1 VFVRRPI
8 LAIQVSAIFVALAF
22 AGCAGLTSSN
32 GSNGGTKT
40 LAPTIAAQP
49 ASQVVTAGQTATFS
63 VTASGTAPF
72 SYQWLK
78 NNTSISGATGP
89 SYTTPAT
96 IAGDSGAKFDVVVS
110 NSAGSIT
117 STMATLTVSAA
128 AVAPAITAQP
138 TNQSVTAGQAA
149 TFDVTATGTAPL
161 SYQWQKNSVSISGAT
176 ASSYTTPAT
185 AAGDN
190 NAKFDVIVSNSAGS
204 QTSAMATLAVSA
216 AAVAPSITTQPANQT
231 VTVGQTATFSVAA
244 AGTAPLSYQ
253 WQKNNANISG
263 ANAASYTTP
272 ATAAGDNNAKFD
284 VVVSNSAGSQTSAMA
299 TLTVSA
305 GAVAPTITTQP
316 ANQTVTVGQTATFSV
331 TATGTAPL
339 SYQWQKNSANILGA
353 TSPSYTTPATTSAD
367 NGAMFDVVA
376 SNSAGSQ
383 TSTIASLTVNAVA
396 VAPTITT
403 QPANQT
409 VTVGQTAT
417 FSVTATGTA
426 PLSYQ
431 WQKNSANISG
441 ATGSSYTTPTTVSG
455 DSGAKFDV
463 LVSNTAGSQTS
474 SMATLTVNAVISSNI
489 DVVTYHY
496 DNLRTGQNLNETI
509 LTQANVNSVKFGKL
523 GAFTVDGRAD
533 AQPLY
538 LSAVAIPGVGT
549 KNVLYVATE
558 HGSVYAF
565 DADSV
570 NGNISAFLW
579 KASVLGSGETSSDDR
594 GCGQVTP
601 EIGVTA
607 TPVIDRT
614 RGTHGAIYVVAMSK
628 DANGNYFHRLHAL
641 DLTTGAE
648 LFGGPMLVQATY
660 PGTGDSSS
668 GGNVVF
674 EAKQYKERPGLLQI
688 GGTIYTTW
696 SSHCDNRPYTSWVM
710 SYDANTL
717 AQTSVLNLV
726 PNGSE
731 GGIWMAG
738 TAPGADASGNIY
750 FIVGNGDFDTTL
762 NASGFPANANCGQCY
777 VKLSPSAPMKLLDY
791 FTPSNTV
798 SESNGDV
805 DFGSGGPLLLPDLV
819 DGNGTTRHLAVGSGK
834 DAIIYVVDRDN
845 MGKFNS
851 AADNIYQQIN
861 GQIGGVFSKPSYFNN
876 TVYYGAVGDHL
887 KAFPITT
894 AKLAAT
900 PVTQSTTS
908 FGYPGTT
915 PSISANGTSNGIVW
929 AVENGSTGVL
939 HAYNAANLTSEL
951 YNSNQAANSRDHFSD
966 NKYVTP
972 MVANGKVYVGT
983 PNSVVVFGLL
993 P

>member
-1 VFVRRPI
+1 MRRPI
-8 LAIQVSAIFVALAF
+8 VFIQGSAIATALAF
-22 AGCAGLTSSN
+22 AGCAGLVS
-32 GSNGGTKT
+32 SNGGTKT
-40 LAPTIAAQP
+40 VAPTIAAQP
-49 ASQVVTAGQTATFS
+49 TSQIVIAGQTATFT
-63 VTASGTAPF
+63 VAATGTAPL

-78 NNTSISGATGP
+78 SNANIGGATSA

-96 IAGDSGAKFDVVVS
+96 IAGDNGAKFDVIVSNSAGSVTSAMATLTVNAAAVAPTITTQPANQAVMLGQTATYSVTATGTAPLNYQWQKNSANISGATAASYTTPATATGDNGAKFDVVVS
-110 NSAGSIT
+110 NSAGNLISA
-117 STMATLTVSAA
+117 MATLTVSTA
-128 AVAPAITAQP
+128 AVAPTITAQP
-138 TNQSVTAGQAA
+138 TNQTVTVGQTA
-149 TFDVTATGTAPL
+149 TFAVTATGTAPL
-161 SYQWQKNSVSISGAT
+161 SYQWQKNSANISGAT
-176 ASSYTTPAT
+176 ATSYTTP
-185 AAGDN
+185 
-190 NAKFDVIVSNSAGS
+190 I
-204 QTSAMATLAVSA
+204 
-216 AAVAPSITTQPANQT
+216 
-231 VTVGQTATFSVAA
+231 TAT
-244 AGTAPLSYQ
+244 GD
-253 WQKNNANISG
+253 SG
-263 ANAASYTTP
+263 
-272 ATAAGDNNAKFD
+272 AKFD
-284 VVVSNSAGSQTSAMA
+284 VVVSNSVGSVTSAMA

-305 GAVAPTITTQP
+305 AAVAPTITTQP

-331 TATGTAPL
+331 SATGTAPL
-339 SYQWQKNSANILGA
+339 SYQWQKNSANINGA
-353 TSPSYTTPATTSAD
+353 TAASYTTPAT
-367 NGAMFDVVA
+367 
-376 SNSAGSQ
+376 
-383 TSTIASLTVNAVA
+383 
-396 VAPTITT
+396 
-403 QPANQT
+403 
-409 VTVGQTAT
+409 
-417 FSVTATGTA
+417 
-426 PLSYQ
+426 
-431 WQKNSANISG
+431 
-441 ATGSSYTTPTTVSG
+441 VSG
-455 DSGAKFDV
+455 DNGAKFDV
-463 LVSNTAGSQTS
+463 IVSNTVGTQTS
-474 SMATLTVNAVISSNI
+474 TMATLIVNAVTLSTI

-509 LTQANVNSVKFGKL
+509 LTPANVNSAKFGKL
-523 GAFTVDGRAD
+523 GSFTVDGRVD

-538 LSAVAIPGVGT
+538 LSAVSIPTVGT

-558 HGSVYAF
+558 HGTVYAF

-570 NGNISAFLW
+570 NGNTSAFLW

-614 RGTHGAIYVVAMSK
+614 RGPHGAIYVVAMSK
-628 DANGNYFHRLHAL
+628 NANGNYFHRLHAL

-660 PGTGDSSS
+660 PGTGDDSS

-674 EAKQYKERPGLLQI
+674 DAKQYKERPGLLQI

-717 AQTSVLNLV
+717 TQTSVLNLV

-750 FIVGNGDFDTTL
+750 FMVGNGDFDTTL
-762 NASGFPANANCGQCY
+762 NTNGFPANANCGQCY

-791 FTPSNTV
+791 FTPSNSV

-805 DFGSGGPLLLPDLV
+805 DFGSGGPLLLPDLT
-819 DGNGTTRHLAVGSGK
+819 DSNGNTRHLAVGSGK

-845 MGKFNS
+845 MGKFNGNT
-851 AADNIYQQIN
+851 DNIYQQIN

-876 TVYYGAVGDHL
+876 TVYYGAVGDQL
-887 KAFPITT
+887 KAFPITN
-894 AKLAAT
+894 AKLSGT
-900 PVTQSTTS
+900 PATQSSTS
-908 FGYPGTT
+908 YGYPGTT

-939 HAYNAANLTSEL
+939 HAYNASNLTSEL

>member
-1 VFVRRPI
+1 VFVRRPT
-8 LAIQVSAIFVALAF
+8 LAIQISAIFAALAF

-32 GSNGGTKT
+32 GSNGATKT
-40 LAPTIAAQP
+40 VAPTIAAQP
-49 ASQVVTAGQTATFS
+49 SSQEVSAGQTATFS
-63 VTASGTAPF
+63 VSASGTAPL

-78 NNTSISGATGP
+78 NNANIGGATAA

-96 IAGDSGAKFDVVVS
+96 VAGDSGAKFDVVVS
-110 NSAGSIT
+110 NSAGSAT
-117 STMATLTVSAA
+117 SAMATLTVNAA
-128 AVAPAITAQP
+128 TVAPAITTQP
-138 TNQSVTAGQAA
+138 TNQSVTVGQTA
-149 TFDVTATGTAPL
+149 TFSVAATGTAPL
-161 SYQWQKNSVSISGAT
+161 SYQWQKNSANISGAT
-176 ASSYTTPAT
+176 SASYTTPAT
-185 AAGDN
+185 ASGDN
-190 NAKFDVIVSNSAGS
+190 GAKFDVIVSNTVGS
-204 QTSAMATLAVSA
+204 QTS
-216 AAVAPSITTQPANQT
+216 T
-231 VTVGQTATFSVAA
+231 V
-244 AGTAPLSYQ
+244 
-253 WQKNNANISG
+253 
-263 ANAASYTTP
+263 
-272 ATAAGDNNAKFD
+272 
-284 VVVSNSAGSQTSAMA
+284 A
-299 TLTVSA
+299 TLTVNA
-305 GAVAPTITTQP
+305 AAVAPTITTQP
-316 ANQTVTVGQTATFSV
+316 ANQTVTLGQTATFSV

-339 SYQWQKNSANILGA
+339 SYQWQKYSANINGA
-353 TSPSYTTPATTSAD
+353 TSASYTTPATA
-367 NGAMFDVVA
+367 
-376 SNSAGSQ
+376 
-383 TSTIASLTVNAVA
+383 
-396 VAPTITT
+396 
-403 QPANQT
+403 
-409 VTVGQTAT
+409 
-417 FSVTATGTA
+417 
-426 PLSYQ
+426 
-431 WQKNSANISG
+431 
-441 ATGSSYTTPTTVSG
+441 SG
-455 DSGAKFDV
+455 DNGAKFDV
-463 LVSNTAGSQTS
+463 IVSNTVGSQTS
-474 SMATLTVNAVISSNI
+474 AMATLTVNSVTASTI

-509 LTQANVNSVKFGKL
+509 LTQANVNSTAFGKL
-523 GAFTVDGRAD
+523 GAFTVDGRVD

-538 LSAVAIPGVGT
+538 LSAVAIPSVGT

-565 DADSV
+565 NADSV
-570 NGNISAFLW
+570 NGNTSAFLW

-594 GCGQVTP
+594 GCSQVTP

-607 TPVIDRT
+607 TPVIDRS

-628 DANGNYFHRLHAL
+628 DANGNYFHRVHAL

-648 LFGGPMLVQATY
+648 LFGGPVLVQATY
-660 PGTGDSSS
+660 PGTGDNSL

-674 EAKQYKERPGLLQI
+674 DAKQYKERPGLLQI

-696 SSHCDNRPYTSWVM
+696 SSHCDAGPYTSWVM

-738 TAPGADASGNIY
+738 TAPAADASGNIY
-750 FIVGNGDFDTTL
+750 FMVGNGDFDTTL

-777 VKLSPSAPMKLLDY
+777 VRLSSSAPMTLLDY

-798 SESNGDV
+798 SESNSDT

-851 AADNIYQQIN
+851 TADNIYQQIN
-861 GQIGGVFSKPSYFNN
+861 GQIGGVWSKPSYFNN

-887 KAFPITT
+887 KSFPIAN
-894 AKLAAT
+894 AKLAVT
-900 PVTQSTTS
+900 PATQSATS
-908 FGYPGTT
+908 FAYPGTT
-915 PSISANGTSNGIVW
+915 PSISANGASNAIVW

-939 HAYNAANLTSEL
+939 HAYNATNLTSEL
-951 YNSNQAANSRDHFSD
+951 YNSNQAANNRDQFSD

-972 MVANGKVYVGT
+972 VVANGKVYVGT

>member
-1 VFVRRPI
+1 V
-8 LAIQVSAIFVALAF
+8 LAVALT
-22 AGCAGLTSSN
+22 GCSGLVSSN

-40 LAPTIAAQP
+40 VAPTIAAQP
-49 ASQVVTAGQTATFS
+49 ASQIVAVGQTATFS
-63 VTASGTAPF
+63 VTVSGTAPF

-78 NNTSISGATGP
+78 NNTNISGATGA

-96 IAGDSGAKFDVVVS
+96 IAVDSGAKFAVVVS
-110 NSAGSIT
+110 NSAGSVT
-117 STMATLTVSAA
+117 STMATLTV
-128 AVAPAITAQP
+128 
-138 TNQSVTAGQAA
+138 
-149 TFDVTATGTAPL
+149 
-161 SYQWQKNSVSISGAT
+161 
-176 ASSYTTPAT
+176 
-185 AAGDN
+185 
-190 NAKFDVIVSNSAGS
+190 
-204 QTSAMATLAVSA
+204 
-216 AAVAPSITTQPANQT
+216 
-231 VTVGQTATFSVAA
+231 
-244 AGTAPLSYQ
+244 
-253 WQKNNANISG
+253 
-263 ANAASYTTP
+263 NAA
-272 ATAAGDNNAKFD
+272 
-284 VVVSNSAGSQTSAMA
+284 
-299 TLTVSA
+299 
-305 GAVAPTITTQP
+305 AVAPTITTQP
-316 ANQTVTVGQTATFSV
+316 TNQSVTVGRTAAFSV

-339 SYQWQKNSANILGA
+339 TYQWQKNGANISGA
-353 TSPSYTTPATTSAD
+353 TAAAYTTPATAIGD
-367 NGAMFDVVA
+367 DGAKFDVLV
-376 SNSAGSQ
+376 SNTAGSQ
-383 TSTIASLTVNAVA
+383 TSSMATLTVNAVA

-441 ATGSSYTTPTTVSG
+441 ATAASYTTPATVTT
-455 DSGAKFDV
+455 DNGAKFDV
-463 LVSNTAGSQTS
+463 VVSNSAGSQTS
-474 SMATLTVNAVISSNI
+474 TMASLTVNAAAVAPTITTQPANQTVTVGQTATFSVTATGTAPLSYQWQKNSVNISGATAASYTTPATVSGDNGAKFDVIVSNAAGSQTSAMATLTVNAVTVSTI

-496 DNLRTGQNLNETI
+496 DNLRTGQNLNEAI
-509 LTQANVNSVKFGKL
+509 LTPANVNSAKFGKL
-523 GAFTVDGRAD
+523 GAFSVDGRVD

-538 LSAVAIPGVGT
+538 LSAVAMPGAGT

-579 KASVLGSGETSSDDR
+579 KASVLGAGETSSDDR

-601 EIGVTA
+601 EIGVTS

-668 GGNVVF
+668 NGNVVF

-696 SSHCDNRPYTSWVM
+696 SSHCDARPYTSWVM

-750 FIVGNGDFDTTL
+750 FMVGNGDFDTTL

-777 VKLSPSAPMKLLDY
+777 VRLSSAAPMKLLDY

-798 SESNGDV
+798 SESNADT

-851 AADNIYQQIN
+851 GTDNIYQQIN
-861 GQIGGVFSKPSYFNN
+861 GQIGGVWSKPSYFNN

-887 KAFPITT
+887 KAFPITS
-894 AKLAAT
+894 AKLAGA
-900 PVTQSTTS
+900 PATQSANS
-908 FGYPGTT
+908 FAYPGTT
-915 PSISANGTSNGIVW
+915 PSISANGTSNAIVW

-951 YNSNQAANSRDHFSD
+951 YNSNQAANNRDHFSD

-983 PNSVVVFGLL
+983 PNSVAVFGLL